1 VSAVYSVT
9 LKDLHSGCFVPA
21 TLLERIDV
29 DYARRADDEWV
40 VFVAAEAAKAV
51 ASGTAFAR
59 PEHDHWR
66 WERKVSVTGHL
77 LSYPT
82 LALECDG
89 HAQGLM
95 LLKTDGVFG
104 RLPEQAGHPLVSVE
118 FLASAPWN
126 LPTIVAQPRYRGV
139 GTLLLRA
146 AVATSLDLGFKG
158 RIGLH
163 ALPQAEQFYS
173 RSGMA
178 SLGPDEQKGGLT
190 YFEMS
195 VANAAAFMG

>member
-1 VSAVYSVT
+1 MSAVHSVT
-9 LKDLHSGCFVPA
+9 LQDLHAGCFVPA
-21 TLLERIDV
+21 TLLDRIDV

-40 VFVAAEAAKAV
+40 VFAAAEVAKAA
-51 ASGTAFAR
+51 ASGTPFAR

-66 WERKVSVTGHL
+66 WERKVNATGHL

-82 LALECDG
+82 LAIECDG

-95 LLKTDGVFG
+95 LLKTDGAFG
-104 RLPEQAGHPLVSVE
+104 RLPEQGMHPLVSVE

-126 LPTIVAQPRYRGV
+126 LPTVVARPRYRGV

-146 AVATSLDLGFKG
+146 ALATSLDLGFKG

-163 ALPQAEQFYS
+163 SLPQAEEFYE
-173 RSGMA
+173 RSGMTR
-178 SLGPDEQKGGLT
+178 LGPDEKKGGLT
-190 YFEMS
+190 YFEMG
-195 VANAAAFMG
+195 VAQAAAFMG